1 VLLKVDQS
9 QASDEQCKL
18 IVLRRI
24 GAELLVRNQGSMAQ
38 LPCILIPR
46 GQRFA
51 ASVCDALREHM
62 AIEAYCLFALQTD
75 IPYAVMEMTDLR
87 ATVPSEY
94 RWVSVQQF
102 ERIGLSVLECEAIRA
117 ALHTIADGNTPGLAK
132 PGWIQSLL
140 NWVQQEVAPL
150 GMKLTGEIQQF
161 NASSTSA
168 LLRFATDGPAV
179 WFKAASGAQRR
190 EMDITVLLG
199 KVAPAFVPELIDIHP
214 ELPGWLTVECC
225 GPTLAEDSSDRTW
238 ARVASVLG
246 ALQFESTRYTREL
259 LNAGCRDLSISRLVQ
274 EVSPF
279 FAAMKELMTQQE
291 RRVPAPLHC
300 EELVELAHGI
310 EQAVRRWSDLNIPDA
325 VGCLDLN
332 PGNILVPQ
340 SRCVFLD
347 WAEAYVGP
355 PFLALDYLLGH
366 CRQVKHDYRLETLI
380 KERYLRPWKRAFPAE
395 HLTNALDVARLFA
408 PFAYAVATDVWR
420 DPDQLRR
427 PEIGKLMRSLTR
439 RMHRE
444 FKNPGAKESI

>member
-1 VLLKVDQS
+1 MV
-9 QASDEQCKL
+9 
-18 IVLRRI
+18 
-24 GAELLVRNQGSMAQ
+24 Q
-38 LPCILIPR
+38 LPCILIPGGR
-46 GQRFA
+46 RFA
-51 ASVCDALREHM
+51 ASVRYALRKHI

-75 IPYAVMEMTDLR
+75 IPYAVMEMTDLG
-87 ATVPSEY
+87 AIIPTEY

-102 ERIGLSVLECEAIRA
+102 ERIGLSPLEREAVRS
-117 ALHTIADGNTPGLAK
+117 ALHTIADGSTASLAK

-168 LLRFATDGPAV
+168 LLRFETHGSAV
-179 WFKAASGAQRR
+179 WFKVVSGAQRR
-190 EMDITVLLG
+190 EMDITVLLA
-199 KVAPAFVPELIDIHP
+199 KVAPPFVPELIDIHP

-238 ARVASVLG
+238 ARVASALG
-246 ALQFESTRYTREL
+246 ALQFESTGHTREL
-259 LNAGCRDLSISRLVQ
+259 LNAGCRDLSVSRLVK
-274 EVSPF
+274 EVSSF
-279 FAAMKELMTQQE
+279 FAAMKEVMTQQE
-291 RRVPAPLHC
+291 RPVPTPLDS
-300 EELVELAHGI
+300 EELVDLALGV
-310 EQAVRRWSDLNIPDA
+310 EQAARRWSDLNIPDA

-332 PGNILVPQ
+332 PGNILVPR

-366 CRQVKHDYRLETLI
+366 YRQVKQDYRLETLI
-380 KERYLRPWKRAFPAE
+380 RRHYLRAWKRAFSGE
-395 HLTNALDVARLFA
+395 HLANALDISQLLA
-408 PFAYAVATDVWR
+408 PFSYAIATDLWR
-420 DPDQLRR
+420 DSEQLRR

-444 FKNPGAKESI
+444 FKNLGVKDSI